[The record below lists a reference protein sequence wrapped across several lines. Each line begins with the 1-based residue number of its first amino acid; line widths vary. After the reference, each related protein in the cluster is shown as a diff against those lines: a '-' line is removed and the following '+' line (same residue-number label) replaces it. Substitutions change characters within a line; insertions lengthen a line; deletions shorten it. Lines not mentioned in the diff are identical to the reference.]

1 MSFLYLSTLR
11 SLHWVFILHSRICF
25 MSLKNHYD
33 DNLHKYFTIKIF
45 WKITFDF
52 SNKFVFMCS
61 RELRS
66 LRKASII
73 FAISPCRELWS
84 KTWFISIIFFSK
96 QSLTWWFR
104 WCTVFF
110 PKGPWDARH
119 RSIPELSIYSD
130 SIVIFRSFL
139 KMLRIKSHWPFFRKR
154 S

>member
-1 MSFLYLSTLR
+1 MYQYPIFHIMYRLVTSLLSHLKKISGLGHLKGIIGSVSQHFPGTIVMETFTEQRIQRKVGVLWHTYKWWVVGKRLCCKLITL
-11 SLHWVFILHSRICF
+11 
-25 MSLKNHYD
+25 NY
-33 DNLHKYFTIKIF
+33 
-45 WKITFDF
+45 
-52 SNKFVFMCS
+52 
-61 RELRS
+61 
-66 LRKASII
+66 
-73 FAISPCRELWS
+73 
-84 KTWFISIIFFSK
+84 FFSK